1 VEQIF
6 RQGRHGP
13 EIRPFCTSA
22 EVECRQCSEPL
33 ERAIVDFGADTAGGR
48 IPVKLKEHYGIEVPA
63 STCWQIVLR
72 HARAIQDSPQ
82 AAAAEFPDHGGVAQ
96 LIVEVDG
103 SMIPIVET
111 AEGKQE
117 GEMVDRRKTRTV
129 GWKEARLSLVREA
142 GSVTPVF
149 AATMGT
155 AEEAGE
161 EMFGCAVRAGAGLK
175 TKMHCVGDGA
185 PWIADQVDLRFGSQ
199 GSFLVDFYHLC
210 EYLAP
215 AGDRIVGADK
225 NVWMKDQE
233 KLLKE
238 NHIHEV
244 LEGLQPFLEGEEV
257 CDANAPVRVAY
268 RYMTNRPG
276 QFDYRTALNKGLP
289 IGSGEVE
296 SAHRY
301 VIQARLKLA
310 GAWWKIENA
319 RSMLALRVL
328 RANGEWDHYWR
339 STHQEAA

>member
-1 VEQIF
+1 MEQVF
-6 RQGRHGP
+6 RQGRDGA
-13 EIRPFCTSA
+13 EIRPFSASA
-22 EVECRQCSEPL
+22 EVECRECSEPL
-33 ERAIVDFGADTAGGR
+33 ERAIVDFGADTAGAR
-48 IPVKLKEHYGIEVPA
+48 IPEKLKEHYGIEVPA

-72 HARAIQDSPQ
+72 HARAIENIPQ
-82 AAAAEFPDHGGVAQ
+82 AAAELADHAGVAQ

-111 AEGKQE
+111 GE
-117 GEMVDRRKTRTV
+117 GEKVDRRKTRTV
-129 GWKEARLSLVREA
+129 GWKEVRLSLARDP
-142 GSVTPVF
+142 GSATPVF

-161 EMFGCAVRAGAGLK
+161 EMFRCAVRAGAGLK

-185 PWIADQVDLRFGSQ
+185 PWIADQVDLRFGPQ
-199 GSFLVDFYHLC
+199 ASFLVDFYHLC
-210 EYLAP
+210 KYLAP
-215 AGDRIVGADK
+215 AGEKIVGTDK
-225 NVWMKDQE
+225 NAWMESQK

-238 NHIHEV
+238 NHTNEV
-244 LEGLQPFLEGEEV
+244 LEGLQPFLEDQEV

-276 QFDYRTALNKGLP
+276 QFDYRTALDKGLP

-301 VIQARLKLA
+301 VIQTRLKLA

-319 RSMLALRVL
+319 RSMLALRIL
-328 RANGEWDHYWR
+328 RANGEWDKYWS
-339 STHQEAA
+339 STNREAA